1 MDKGLLISN
10 MQEKKEG
17 WGEDSNPI
25 LYTNDNSVLTGVFD
39 GMGGAGGAECESD
52 YSHDGIHKTKA
63 YVASRIV
70 RDAIEK
76 AIQENPTLLFSPHL
90 SKDLES
96 IITCRYTEEKEK
108 YPPKSKAGLRSSLI
122 KEYPTTLAMTCVTQ
136 TAKDYEI
143 KSLWAGDSRNYL
155 WMKEG
160 LFQISIDDLKGNLD
174 PMQNLREDA
183 PMSNCIQA
191 DAPFKINCSDIIL
204 DTTEKFVLISATDG
218 CFGYYP
224 SPMDFEKVITDTLEM
239 SNSLQNFKEGL
250 TDKFAVATAD
260 DFSFA
265 IAAIGFKDFKDM
277 KKILGPSNRRVKGYF
292 AKRNYYESELKKFEE
307 KIECLRN
314 GVNKEM
320 MVLWPEY
327 KENYLKFMKSYERR

>member
-1 MDKGLLISN
+1 MDKVFPIFN

-25 LYTNDNSVLTGVFD
+25 LYTNNDTVLTGVFD

-52 YSHDGIHKTKA
+52 FSHDGIHMTKA
-63 YVASRIV
+63 YVGSRIV

-76 AIQENPTLLFSPHL
+76 AIQENPTLLFFQHL
-90 SKDLES
+90 SEELES
-96 IITCRYTEEKEK
+96 IIACRYTEEKKK
-108 YPPKSKAGLRSSLI
+108 YPAKSKAGLRSSLI
-122 KEYPTTLAMTCVTQ
+122 KEYPTTLAMTCVNQ
-136 TAKDYEI
+136 TAKGYEI

-155 WMKEG
+155 WKKEG

-191 DAPFKINCSDIIL
+191 DAPFRINYRDIIL
-204 DTTEKFVLISATDG
+204 EAKEKFIVISATDG

-224 SPMDFEKVITDTLEM
+224 SPMDFEKVLAETLEM
-239 SNSLQNFKEGL
+239 SNSIQDFKECL
-250 TDKFAVATAD
+250 TSKFAVVTAD

-265 IAAIGFKDFKDM
+265 IAAIGFKDFTDM
-277 KKILGPSNRRVKGYF
+277 KKSLSPSNRKVKEYF
-292 AKRNYYESELKKFEE
+292 NKRNYYEGKLKKFEE
-307 KIECLRN
+307 KIEHLKK
-314 GVNKEM
+314 GVNQEM
-320 MVLWPEY
+320 MALWPEY
-327 KENYLKFMKSYERR
+327 KDSYLKFMESYERR